1 MFTAKKKISL
11 TVDYKLYNELKKL
24 QQTKGKSSLS
34 STVVELT
41 KEALEI
47 EEDIYFGKVAS
58 QRDHE
63 NTISHHSIW
72 KKSKS

>member
-1 MFTAKKKISL
+1 MSTAKKKISL

-41 KEALEI
+41 KEALEL
-47 EEDIYFGKVAS
+47 EEDIYFDKIAS
-58 QRDHE
+58 QREHE
-63 NTISHHSIW
+63 GTISHKSIW
-72 KKSKS
+72 KKSKL